1 MTVANPW
8 ANRSAS
14 WFFLAQLDHQRKQQ
28 PTKATAMKNHRS
40 RSTTTVL
47 VLPESLPP
55 NKHKQQHQRL
65 DDSWSSTVPVH
76 LNDQHPDNKPYK
88 SLSDQEGPS
97 LHVHFDESLNEI
109 YEDTGDVRYTDVCNS
124 WYTKEDYVEFDQDID
139 FILQSF
145 HDFQHNLQVR
155 GEDDPDSFA
164 PVLSDVYYLCCDV
177 HLEREQ
183 DFMKLLSM
191 SDEDDDV
198 SSDDEPQEESYASLG
213 SVLRHLYQD
222 DEFNLLLIGLEKYL
236 VESIVQGRRDRRV
249 TILRWIQ
256 ELQKQDWQSPDE
268 LAQALR
274 QVSVEVSRPARLL
287 AQCLAQAQMG
297 YRNEDHEQGEG
308 FCTAGEEEES
318 SSLEEDETIDDDV
331 DDSDQGLDLLSFDTV
346 SFGSPVGVRPAET
359 RVILL

>member
-1 MTVANPW
+1 M
-8 ANRSAS
+8 
-14 WFFLAQLDHQRKQQ
+14 
-28 PTKATAMKNHRS
+28 KAHRS

-47 VLPESLPP
+47 VLPETLPP
-55 NKHKQQHQRL
+55 TKRKQQRQRL

-76 LNDQHPDNKPYK
+76 PNDQHHENKIYMP
-88 SLSDQEGPS
+88 LSDQEGPS
-97 LHVHFDESLNEI
+97 LHVHFDESLNQI
-109 YEDTGDVRYTDVCNS
+109 HKDTGDVTYTDVCNS

-164 PVLSDVYYLCCDV
+164 PVLSDVYYLCCDI

-183 DFMKLLSM
+183 DFMKLLSV
-191 SDEDDDV
+191 SDDDT
-198 SSDDEPQEESYASLG
+198 SDDEPQEESYASLG
-213 SVLRHLYQD
+213 SVLRNLYQD

-256 ELQKQDWQSPDE
+256 ELQKQDWRSPDE

-274 QVSVEVSRPARLL
+274 QVSLEVSRPARLL

-346 SFGSPVGVRPAET
+346 SFGAPVGVRPAET